1 MVIQN
6 LIYWG
11 LPTLALILNT
21 MLFFMLAISKKDKLI
36 ISFML
41 YVSVM
46 ILWSASSIL
55 MKAEF
60 APSVIFW
67 SRVMT
72 ACITFVPYFAY
83 IFISIFTSS
92 LKKLHIMGWTIVMLL
107 LMVLHTLGL
116 TVTSAE
122 ILKIT
127 NSAGDVIKEV
137 SYVPGPLAYPG
148 FAIVF
153 ILLSS
158 SLFKMRNA
166 FKYGLKNTKRL
177 YPVLI
182 GLFILYIGFA
192 LNILPAIGK
201 YPVDFAA
208 GIITSLLLMYAI
220 YKEHVVELRI
230 VVTRTLVFTLIMTLL
245 FGAVALLVNQLLD
258 FFDQINNG
266 MSREIFVL
274 LTTLITIIIFQP
286 LFSLIH
292 RLVDNFFNKKEN
304 HQNNLIKNFTL
315 SASNNLNLEH
325 LVQEL
330 LKVVYQLTN
339 NDDISIFFKNSQND
353 DFGYYASYKKLNRV
367 NLNLRQ
373 NHPFVQW
380 FNQFNDVIKEEYL
393 NTHPVFKTLWEKERQ
408 ELVLIRFEAA
418 IGLKYNNEIIGM
430 LIISSKDYQTLLS
443 NEDLNAVSTLCATAS
458 IAMSNA
464 RMFEK
469 FQKEA
474 IMDSLTGLYNHRYFI
489 EQLQKQTKDLRSQ
502 MVSLIMINI
511 DMFALFNEIYG
522 HYSGDLVLQRVSEA
536 IQFVNGERGTICRYG
551 GDVFAII
558 LPYVDSRSAYEL
570 AEKIRER
577 VEITSMAKGDEITRN
592 ITISAGICSAP
603 SIASDDKDLISKA
616 TAALRYAKVTGKNKS
631 VIFNP
636 EIHDQKM
643 NDSASDEMN
652 MATIYALTAAID
664 AKDHYTFGHS
674 QRVAQY
680 ATAIAKEAGASK
692 EEVEMIRQA
701 SLLHDIGKIGIPE
714 HILTKFTRLDDEE
727 YEIMKMHVDMSIT
740 IIKYLPSFSHVIPAV
755 VGHHERWDGSGYP
768 RRIKGEN
775 IPFAAR
781 CIAVADAF
789 DAITSN
795 RHYKTHLSIDYALD
809 EIESNAGKQFDP
821 ILAKIFVKLVR
832 SGELIIEPSRSST
845 SPSQMNLYQ

>member
-1 MVIQN
+1 
-6 LIYWG
+6 
-11 LPTLALILNT
+11 
-21 MLFFMLAISKKDKLI
+21 
-36 ISFML
+36 
-41 YVSVM
+41 
-46 ILWSASSIL
+46 
-55 MKAEF
+55 
-60 APSVIFW
+60 
-67 SRVMT
+67 
-72 ACITFVPYFAY
+72 
-83 IFISIFTSS
+83 
-92 LKKLHIMGWTIVMLL
+92 
-107 LMVLHTLGL
+107 
-116 TVTSAE
+116 
-122 ILKIT
+122 
-127 NSAGDVIKEV
+127 
-137 SYVPGPLAYPG
+137 
-148 FAIVF
+148 
-153 ILLSS
+153 
-158 SLFKMRNA
+158 
-166 FKYGLKNTKRL
+166 
-177 YPVLI
+177 
-182 GLFILYIGFA
+182 
-192 LNILPAIGK
+192 
-201 YPVDFAA
+201 
-208 GIITSLLLMYAI
+208 MYAI

-274 LTTLITIIIFQP
+274 LSTLITIIIFQP

-393 NTHPVFKTLWEKERQ
+393 NTHPIFKTLWEKERQ

-464 RMFEK
+464 RMFDK

-522 HYSGDLVLQRVSEA
+522 HYAGDLVLQRVSEA

>member
-1 MVIQN
+1 MVIHD

-11 LPTLALILNT
+11 LPTLALILNA

-46 ILWSASSIL
+46 IFWSASSLL

-60 APSVIFW
+60 TPSVIFW

-72 ACITFVPYFAY
+72 ACITFVPFFAY
-83 IFISIFTSS
+83 IFIGIFTLQ
-92 LKKLHIMGWTIVMLL
+92 LKKINVLGWSVVMLV
-107 LMVLHTLGL
+107 LMVIHTLGL

-122 ILKIT
+122 ILRVTT
-127 NSAGDVIKEV
+127 NTGEIIREV
-137 SYVPGPLAYPG
+137 SYVPGPLAYPAFG
-148 FAIVF
+148 VVF

-166 FKYGLKNTKRL
+166 FKSGVRNTKRL
-177 YPVLI
+177 YPVLV

-201 YPVDFAA
+201 YPIDFAA
-208 GIITSLLLMYAI
+208 GIVTSLLLMYAI

-230 VVTRTLVFTLIMTLL
+230 VVTRTLVFTFIMTVL
-245 FGAVALLVNQLLD
+245 FGGVALLVNVLLD

-266 MSREIFVL
+266 LSREIFVL
-274 LTTLITIIIFQP
+274 LTSLITIIIFQP

-292 RLVDNFFNKKEN
+292 RLVDNFFYKKEN

-315 SASNNLNLEH
+315 SASNNLNLDH

-330 LKVVYQLTN
+330 LNVVYQLTN
-339 NDDISIFFKNSQND
+339 NDDVSVFFKNSQND
-353 DFGYYASYKKLNRV
+353 DFSFYASYKKLNRT

-373 NHPFVQW
+373 NHPFIQW
-380 FNQFNDVIKEEYL
+380 FSQFNDVIKEEYL
-393 NTHPVFKTLWEKERQ
+393 NTHPIFKTLWEKERQ
-408 ELVLIRFEAA
+408 ELMLIRFEAA

-430 LIISSKDYQTLLS
+430 LILSSKDYQTLLS
-443 NEDLNAVSTLCATAS
+443 NDDLNAVSTLCATAA

-489 EQLQKQTKDLRSQ
+489 EQIQKLTKDLRSQ

-522 HYSGDLVLQRVSEA
+522 HYAGDIVLQKVSEA
-536 IQFVNGERGTICRYG
+536 IKFVNGDKGTVCRYG

-558 LPYVDSRSAYEL
+558 LPYIDARSAYEL

-577 VEITSMAKGDEITRN
+577 VEVTSMAKGDEITRN
-592 ITISAGICSAP
+592 ITISSGICSAP
-603 SIASDDKDLISKA
+603 TIASDDKDIISKA
-616 TAALRYAKVTGKNKS
+616 TAALRYAKMTGKNKS

-636 EIHDQKM
+636 EIHDLKM
-643 NDSASDEMN
+643 NDAASDEMN

-680 ATAIAKEAGASK
+680 ATAIAKEAGATK
-692 EEVEMIRQA
+692 EDIEMIRQA

-714 HILTKFTRLDDEE
+714 NILTKFTSLNEEE

-740 IIKYLPSFSHVIPAV
+740 IIKYLPSFNHVIPAV

-775 IPFAAR
+775 IPFSAR

-795 RHYKTHLSIDYALD
+795 RHYKTHLSIDFALD

-845 SPSQMNLYQ
+845 SSTQMNLYQ

>member
-1 MVIQN
+1 M
-6 LIYWG
+6 
-11 LPTLALILNT
+11 
-21 MLFFMLAISKKDKLI
+21 
-36 ISFML
+36 
-41 YVSVM
+41 
-46 ILWSASSIL
+46 
-55 MKAEF
+55 
-60 APSVIFW
+60 
-67 SRVMT
+67 
-72 ACITFVPYFAY
+72 
-83 IFISIFTSS
+83 
-92 LKKLHIMGWTIVMLL
+92 
-107 LMVLHTLGL
+107 
-116 TVTSAE
+116 
-122 ILKIT
+122 
-127 NSAGDVIKEV
+127 
-137 SYVPGPLAYPG
+137 
-148 FAIVF
+148 
-153 ILLSS
+153 
-158 SLFKMRNA
+158 
-166 FKYGLKNTKRL
+166 
-177 YPVLI
+177 
-182 GLFILYIGFA
+182 
-192 LNILPAIGK
+192 
-201 YPVDFAA
+201 
-208 GIITSLLLMYAI
+208 
-220 YKEHVVELRI
+220 
-230 VVTRTLVFTLIMTLL
+230 
-245 FGAVALLVNQLLD
+245 
-258 FFDQINNG
+258 
-266 MSREIFVL
+266 
-274 LTTLITIIIFQP
+274 
-286 LFSLIH
+286 
-292 RLVDNFFNKKEN
+292 
-304 HQNNLIKNFTL
+304 
-315 SASNNLNLEH
+315 
-325 LVQEL
+325 
-330 LKVVYQLTN
+330 
-339 NDDISIFFKNSQND
+339 
-353 DFGYYASYKKLNRV
+353 
-367 NLNLRQ
+367 
-373 NHPFVQW
+373 
-380 FNQFNDVIKEEYL
+380 

>member
-1 MVIQN
+1 MVIHN

-11 LPTLALILNT
+11 LPTLALVINA

-36 ISFML
+36 VSFML
-41 YVSVM
+41 YVAVM
-46 ILWSASSIL
+46 IFWAASSLL

-60 APSVIFW
+60 APNVLFW

-72 ACITFVPYFAY
+72 ACITFVPYFSY
-83 IFISIFTSS
+83 IFISIFTSQV
-92 LKKLHIMGWTIVMLL
+92 KKLHVLGWSIVIIGLIAM
-107 LMVLHTLGL
+107 HALGL
-116 TVTSAE
+116 TVSSAE
-122 ILKIT
+122 ILTLT
-127 NSAGDVIKEV
+127 NSSGEVYKEV
-137 SYVPGPLAYPG
+137 SYQLGILAYPAFG
-148 FAIVF
+148 IMF

-158 SLFKMRNA
+158 SLLKMRNA
-166 FKYGLKNTKRL
+166 FKHGVKNTKRL
-177 YPVLI
+177 YPVLL

-192 LNILPAIGK
+192 LNVLPAVGK

-208 GIITSLLLMYAI
+208 GIITSSLLMYAI

-230 VVTRTLVFTLIMTLL
+230 VVTRTLIFTLIMTVL
-245 FGAVALLVNQLLD
+245 FGGVALLVNGLLD
-258 FFDQINNG
+258 FFDQFNNG
-266 MSREIFVL
+266 LSREIFVL
-274 LTTLITIIIFQP
+274 LTSLITIIIFQP

-292 RLVDNFFNKKEN
+292 RLVDNYFYKKEN

-339 NDDISIFFKNSQND
+339 NDEVAIFFKNSQND
-353 DFGYYASYKKLNRV
+353 DYSFYASCKKLNRLS
-367 NLNLRQ
+367 LNIRQ

-380 FNQFNDVIKEEYL
+380 FLQFNDVIKEEYL
-393 NTHPVFKTLWEKERQ
+393 NTHPIFKTLWEKERQ
-408 ELVLIRFEAA
+408 DLVLIRFEAA
-418 IGLKYNNEIIGM
+418 VALKYNNEIIGM
-430 LIISSKDYQTLLS
+430 VIISSKDYATLLS
-443 NEDLNAVSTLCATAS
+443 NEDLNAVSTLCATAA

-469 FQKEA
+469 FQQDA
-474 IMDSLTGLYNHRYFI
+474 IMDSLTGLYNHRFFI
-489 EQLQKQTKDLRSQ
+489 EQLQKLTKDLRSQ

-522 HYSGDLVLQRVSEA
+522 HYAGDLVLQRVSDA
-536 IQFVNGERGTICRYG
+536 IRFVNGEKGTICRYG

-558 LPYVDSRSAYEL
+558 LPYVDSRTAYEL
-570 AEKIRER
+570 SERIRER
-577 VEITSMAKGDEITRN
+577 VETTSMAKGNEITRN
-592 ITISAGICSAP
+592 ITISTGICSAP
-603 SIASDDKDLISKA
+603 SIASDDKDLVAKA
-616 TAALRYAKVTGKNKS
+616 TAALRYAKITGKNKS

-636 EIHDQKM
+636 DIHDQKV

-680 ATAIAKEAGASK
+680 ATAIAKEAGAEK
-692 EEVEMIRQA
+692 DEIEMIRQA

-727 YEIMKMHVDMSIT
+727 YEVMKMHVDMSIT
-740 IIKYLPSFSHVIPAV
+740 IIKYLPSFGHVIPAV

-809 EIESNAGKQFDP
+809 EIEGNAGKQFDP

-832 SGELIIEPSRSST
+832 SGELIIEPSRST
-845 SPSQMNLYQ
+845 ASPTPLNLYQ

>member
-1 MVIQN
+1 
-6 LIYWG
+6 
-11 LPTLALILNT
+11 
-21 MLFFMLAISKKDKLI
+21 
-36 ISFML
+36 
-41 YVSVM
+41 
-46 ILWSASSIL
+46 
-55 MKAEF
+55 
-60 APSVIFW
+60 
-67 SRVMT
+67 
-72 ACITFVPYFAY
+72 
-83 IFISIFTSS
+83 
-92 LKKLHIMGWTIVMLL
+92 MGWTIVMLL

-127 NSAGDVIKEV
+127 NSAGYVIKEV

-148 FAIVF
+148 FAFVF

-393 NTHPVFKTLWEKERQ
+393 NTHPIFKTLWEKERQ

-469 FQKEA
+469 FLKEA

-522 HYSGDLVLQRVSEA
+522 HYAGDLVLQRVSEA

-809 EIESNAGKQFDP
+809 EIEGNAGKQFDP
-821 ILAKIFVKLVR
+821 ILAKIFVRLVR
-832 SGELIIEPSRSST
+832 SGELIIEPSRST
-845 SPSQMNLYQ
+845 SNASQMNLYQ

>member
-1 MVIQN
+1 
-6 LIYWG
+6 
-11 LPTLALILNT
+11 
-21 MLFFMLAISKKDKLI
+21 
-36 ISFML
+36 
-41 YVSVM
+41 
-46 ILWSASSIL
+46 
-55 MKAEF
+55 
-60 APSVIFW
+60 
-67 SRVMT
+67 
-72 ACITFVPYFAY
+72 
-83 IFISIFTSS
+83 
-92 LKKLHIMGWTIVMLL
+92 
-107 LMVLHTLGL
+107 
-116 TVTSAE
+116 
-122 ILKIT
+122 
-127 NSAGDVIKEV
+127 
-137 SYVPGPLAYPG
+137 
-148 FAIVF
+148 
-153 ILLSS
+153 
-158 SLFKMRNA
+158 
-166 FKYGLKNTKRL
+166 
-177 YPVLI
+177 
-182 GLFILYIGFA
+182 
-192 LNILPAIGK
+192 
-201 YPVDFAA
+201 
-208 GIITSLLLMYAI
+208 MYAI

-230 VVTRTLVFTLIMTLL
+230 VVTRTLVFTLIITLL

>member
-1 MVIQN
+1 MVIHN
-6 LIYWG
+6 LIFWG
-11 LPTLALILNT
+11 LPTLALVINA

-41 YVSVM
+41 YVAVM
-46 ILWSASSIL
+46 IFWSASSIL
-55 MKAEF
+55 MKFEF
-60 APSVIFW
+60 APNVLFW

-83 IFISIFTSS
+83 IFISIFTSQ
-92 LKKLHIMGWTIVMLL
+92 LKKLHVLFWSIVIIALL
-107 LMVLHTLGL
+107 AMHALGL
-116 TVTSAE
+116 TVSSAE
-122 ILKIT
+122 ILQLT
-127 NSAGDVIKEV
+127 NDAGEVYKEV
-137 SYVPGPLAYPG
+137 AYQPGTFAYPA
-148 FAIVF
+148 FAIMF

-158 SLFKMRNA
+158 SLLKMRNA
-166 FKYGLKNTKRL
+166 FKFGVKNTKRL

-182 GLFILYIGFA
+182 GLFILYVGFA
-192 LNILPAIGK
+192 LNILPAVGK

-208 GIITSLLLMYAI
+208 GIITSSLLMYAI

-230 VVTRTLVFTLIMTLL
+230 VVTRTLIFTTIMTIL
-245 FGAVALLVNQLLD
+245 FGGVALLVNVLLD
-258 FFDQINNG
+258 FFDQFNNG
-266 MSREIFVL
+266 LSREIFVL
-274 LTTLITIIIFQP
+274 LTSLITIIIFQP
-286 LFSLIH
+286 LFSVIH
-292 RLVDNFFNKKEN
+292 RLVDNYFYKKEN
-304 HQNNLIKNFTL
+304 HQSNLIKNFTL

-339 NDDISIFFKNSQND
+339 NDDVAIFFKNSQND
-353 DFGYYASYKKLNRV
+353 DYSYYASCKKLNRL
-367 NLNLRQ
+367 NLNIRQ
-373 NHPFVQW
+373 NHPFIHW
-380 FNQFNDVIKEEYL
+380 FSQFNDVIKEEYL
-393 NTHPVFKTLWEKERQ
+393 NTHPIFKTLWEKERQ

-418 IGLKYNNEIIGM
+418 IALKYNNEIIGM

-443 NEDLNAVSTLCATAS
+443 NDDLNAVSTLCATAA

-469 FQKEA
+469 FQKDA
-474 IMDSLTGLYNHRYFI
+474 IMDSLTNLYNHRYFI
-489 EQLQKQTKDLRSQ
+489 EQLQKLTKDLRSQ
-502 MVSLIMINI
+502 MVSLIIINI

-522 HYSGDLVLQRVSEA
+522 HYAGDIVLQKVADA
-536 IQFVNGERGTICRYG
+536 IKFVNGEKGTICRYG

-558 LPYVDSRSAYEL
+558 LPYTDSRTAYEL
-570 AEKIRER
+570 SERIRER
-577 VEITSMAKGDEITRN
+577 VESTSMAKGDEITRN
-592 ITISAGICSAP
+592 ITISTGICTAP
-603 SIASDDKDLISKA
+603 SIASDDKDLVSKA
-616 TAALRYAKVTGKNKS
+616 TAALRYAKITGKNKS

-636 EIHDQKM
+636 DTHDQKV

-680 ATAIAKEAGASK
+680 ATAIAKEAGADK

-714 HILTKFTRLDDEE
+714 HILTKFTRLDEEE

-768 RRIKGEN
+768 RRIKGES

-809 EIESNAGKQFDP
+809 EVESNAGKQFDP

-832 SGELIIEPSRSST
+832 SGELIIEPSRST
-845 SPSQMNLYQ
+845 TNPAQMNLYQ

>member
-1 MVIQN
+1 M
-6 LIYWG
+6 
-11 LPTLALILNT
+11 
-21 MLFFMLAISKKDKLI
+21 
-36 ISFML
+36 
-41 YVSVM
+41 
-46 ILWSASSIL
+46 
-55 MKAEF
+55 
-60 APSVIFW
+60 
-67 SRVMT
+67 
-72 ACITFVPYFAY
+72 
-83 IFISIFTSS
+83 
-92 LKKLHIMGWTIVMLL
+92 
-107 LMVLHTLGL
+107 
-116 TVTSAE
+116 
-122 ILKIT
+122 
-127 NSAGDVIKEV
+127 
-137 SYVPGPLAYPG
+137 
-148 FAIVF
+148 
-153 ILLSS
+153 
-158 SLFKMRNA
+158 
-166 FKYGLKNTKRL
+166 
-177 YPVLI
+177 
-182 GLFILYIGFA
+182 
-192 LNILPAIGK
+192 
-201 YPVDFAA
+201 
-208 GIITSLLLMYAI
+208 
-220 YKEHVVELRI
+220 
-230 VVTRTLVFTLIMTLL
+230 
-245 FGAVALLVNQLLD
+245 FGVVALLVNQLLD

-393 NTHPVFKTLWEKERQ
+393 NTHPIFKTLWEKERQ

-489 EQLQKQTKDLRSQ
+489 EQLQKQTKDLRSR

-522 HYSGDLVLQRVSEA
+522 HYAGDLVLQRVSEA

>member
-1 MVIQN
+1 
-6 LIYWG
+6 
-11 LPTLALILNT
+11 
-21 MLFFMLAISKKDKLI
+21 
-36 ISFML
+36 
-41 YVSVM
+41 
-46 ILWSASSIL
+46 
-55 MKAEF
+55 
-60 APSVIFW
+60 
-67 SRVMT
+67 
-72 ACITFVPYFAY
+72 
-83 IFISIFTSS
+83 
-92 LKKLHIMGWTIVMLL
+92 
-107 LMVLHTLGL
+107 
-116 TVTSAE
+116 
-122 ILKIT
+122 
-127 NSAGDVIKEV
+127 
-137 SYVPGPLAYPG
+137 
-148 FAIVF
+148 
-153 ILLSS
+153 
-158 SLFKMRNA
+158 
-166 FKYGLKNTKRL
+166 
-177 YPVLI
+177 
-182 GLFILYIGFA
+182 
-192 LNILPAIGK
+192 
-201 YPVDFAA
+201 
-208 GIITSLLLMYAI
+208 MYAI

-315 SASNNLNLEH
+315 SASNNLNIEH